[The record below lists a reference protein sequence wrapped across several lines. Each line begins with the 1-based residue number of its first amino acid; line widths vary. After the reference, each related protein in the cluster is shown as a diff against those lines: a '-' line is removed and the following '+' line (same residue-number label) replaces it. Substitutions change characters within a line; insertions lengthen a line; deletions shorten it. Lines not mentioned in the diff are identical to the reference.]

1 MWLRGLPLVLVL
13 ATFSLFSVA
22 LINTSGDVPEG
33 CEKVFAATSRGGA
46 STTSGRVG
54 CTLGKSSTEGVL
66 VDEVIDGD
74 TIRIIGGSKLRYI
87 GVDSPEVGSRGE
99 PFGVEA
105 TRFNRELVEGK
116 MIRLERDVSDKDRF
130 GRLLRYVYADDILV
144 NAELVREGYAEA
156 REYPPD
162 TRYQQCFEALQEEA
176 QAEGRGMWR
185 K

>member
-1 MWLRGLPLVLVL
+1 MRGLPPLLVL
-13 ATFSLFSVA
+13 AMFSLFSVA
-22 LINTSGDVPEG
+22 VVDTSGDVPEG

-46 STTSGRVG
+46 SAPSGRVG
-54 CTLGKSSTEGVL
+54 CTLGKSPNEGVL

-87 GVDSPEVGSRGE
+87 GVDSPETGTQGE
-99 PFGVEA
+99 RFGVEA
-105 TRFNRELVEGK
+105 TRFNRELVEGRRV
-116 MIRLERDVSDKDRF
+116 RLERDVSDKDRF

-162 TRYQQCFEALQEEA
+162 TRYQLCFEALQEEA